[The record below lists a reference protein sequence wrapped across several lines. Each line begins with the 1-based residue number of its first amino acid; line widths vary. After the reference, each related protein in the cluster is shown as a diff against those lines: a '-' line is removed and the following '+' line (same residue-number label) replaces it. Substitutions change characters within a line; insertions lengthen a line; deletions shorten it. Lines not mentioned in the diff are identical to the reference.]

1 MIINPIKN
9 ILREKTMK
17 YYDYS
22 DINKLLHDK
31 QLIELLCTN
40 YSFDDLFN
48 LFIKDDFLEFD
59 SGIKI
64 PFFAETR
71 DYRGAREKDK
81 PDSIWIAKPIKEEEV
96 LNVEMAMICFFL
108 DFYTH
113 TLSAPQIITKIDGTL
128 YKATKLIKAAQLS
141 GANYTEIKQ
150 LREQLLLDII
160 NRWIY
165 FDEDRNPNN
174 YLLKYNSKNDQ
185 IIIAIDFGNADLLTK
200 ELKIKGLQDKFG
212 WERIEKTRY
221 LTPLKSENCINYD
234 MEFFN
239 IRFNFFN
246 KLSKEEIKEICETI
260 LRFNPDKKSLAERVS
275 TNIKNRIDYVYDY
288 FSEAVPKYCCQKK
301 KTRDIYKDM
310 GKAFNKIYNE
320 DR

>member
-1 MIINPIKN
+1 
-9 ILREKTMK
+9 MK
-17 YYDYS
+17 YYNYS
-22 DINKLLHDK
+22 NVNELLYDK
-31 QLIELLCTN
+31 ELIKLLCTN
-40 YSFDDLFN
+40 YTFDDLFN

-59 SGIKI
+59 PEIKI

-71 DYRGAREKDK
+71 DYRGAREKNK
-81 PDSIWIAKPIKEEEV
+81 PDSIWIAKPIKEEEI
-96 LNVEMAMICFFL
+96 LNVEMSMICFFL

-113 TLSAPQIITKIDGTL
+113 TLSAPQIITKIDGSL

-174 YLLKYNSKNDQ
+174 YLLKYNTKNDQ
-185 IIIAIDFGNADLLTK
+185 IIIAIDFGNADLIT
-200 ELKIKGLQDKFG
+200 EEMKIKGLKDKFG

-221 LTPLKSENCINYD
+221 LTPLKSENCINYNMD
-234 MEFFN
+234 FFN
-239 IRFNFFN
+239 IRFDYFN
-246 KLSKEEIKEICETI
+246 KLTKNEIEEICASI
-260 LRFNPDKKSLAERVS
+260 LRFNPDKFSLAKKIS
-275 TNIKNRIDYVYDY
+275 ANIKNRIDYVFNY
-288 FSEAVPKYCCQKK
+288 FSEAVPKYCCKK
-301 KTRDIYKDM
+301 TKTRDIYKDM

>member
-1 MIINPIKN
+1 
-9 ILREKTMK
+9 MK

-22 DINKLLHDK
+22 KVNDFLHDREL
-31 QLIELLCTN
+31 QELLCTN

-59 SGIKI
+59 PSIRI

-71 DYRGAREKDK
+71 DYRGAREKEK
-81 PDSIWIAKPIKEEEV
+81 PDTVWIAKPIKEDEV
-96 LNVEMAMICFFL
+96 LKIEMAMICFFL

-128 YKATKLIKAAQLS
+128 YKATKLIRAEQLS

-150 LREQLLLDII
+150 LKEQLLLDVI

-174 YLLKYNSKNDQ
+174 YLLKYNTKNDQ
-185 IIIAIDFGNADLLTK
+185 IIIAIDFANADLLTEEMK
-200 ELKIKGLQDKFG
+200 VKGLEDKFG
-212 WERIEKTRY
+212 WERFEKTRY
-221 LTPLKSENCINYD
+221 LTPLKTENFINYD
-234 MEFFN
+234 MDFFN
-239 IRFNFFN
+239 IRFDYFN
-246 KLSKEEIKEICETI
+246 KLNVDELRDIADSI
-260 LRFNPDKKSLAERVS
+260 LRFNEDRKNLADRIS
-275 TNIKNRIDYVYDY
+275 RNIKNRIDYVYNY
-288 FSEAVPKYCCQKK
+288 FSEAVPKYCCVKR

-310 GKAFNKIYNE
+310 GKAFNRIYNE

>member
-1 MIINPIKN
+1 
-9 ILREKTMK
+9 MK

-22 DINKLLHDK
+22 KVNDFLHDREL
-31 QLIELLCTN
+31 QELLCTN

-59 SGIKI
+59 PSIRI

-71 DYRGAREKDK
+71 DYRGAREKEK
-81 PDSIWIAKPIKEEEV
+81 PDTVWIAKPIKEDEV
-96 LNVEMAMICFFL
+96 LKIEMAMICFFL

-128 YKATKLIKAAQLS
+128 YKATKLIRAEQLS

-150 LREQLLLDII
+150 LKEQLLLDVI

-174 YLLKYNSKNDQ
+174 YLLKYNTKNDQ
-185 IIIAIDFGNADLLTK
+185 IIIAIDFANADLLTEEMK
-200 ELKIKGLQDKFG
+200 VKGLEDKFG
-212 WERIEKTRY
+212 WERFEKTRY
-221 LTPLKSENCINYD
+221 LTPLKTENFINYD
-234 MEFFN
+234 MDFFN
-239 IRFNFFN
+239 IRFDYFN
-246 KLSKEEIKEICETI
+246 KLNVDELRDIADSI
-260 LRFNPDKKSLAERVS
+260 LRFNEDRNNLADRIS
-275 TNIKNRIDYVYDY
+275 RNIKNRIDYVYNY
-288 FSEAVPKYCCQKK
+288 FSEAVPKYCCVKR

-310 GKAFNKIYNE
+310 GKAFNRIYNE

>member
-1 MIINPIKN
+1 
-9 ILREKTMK
+9 MK

-22 DINKLLHDK
+22 KVNDFLHDRNL
-31 QLIELLCTN
+31 QELLCTN

-59 SGIKI
+59 PSIRI

-71 DYRGAREKDK
+71 DYRGAREKEK
-81 PDSIWIAKPIKEEEV
+81 PDTVWIAKPIKEDEV
-96 LNVEMAMICFFL
+96 LKIEMAMICFFL

-128 YKATKLIKAAQLS
+128 YKATKLIRAEQLS

-150 LREQLLLDII
+150 LKEQLLLDVI

-174 YLLKYNSKNDQ
+174 YLLKYNTKNDQ
-185 IIIAIDFGNADLLTK
+185 IIIAIDFANADLLTEEMK
-200 ELKIKGLQDKFG
+200 VKGLEDKFG
-212 WERIEKTRY
+212 WERFEKTRY
-221 LTPLKSENCINYD
+221 LTPLKTENFINYD
-234 MEFFN
+234 MDFFN
-239 IRFNFFN
+239 IRFDYFN
-246 KLSKEEIKEICETI
+246 KLNVDELRDIADSI
-260 LRFNPDKKSLAERVS
+260 LRFNEDRKNLADRIS
-275 TNIKNRIDYVYDY
+275 RNIKNRIDYVYNY
-288 FSEAVPKYCCQKK
+288 FSEAVPKYCCVKR

-310 GKAFNKIYNE
+310 GKAFNRIYNE